1 MSKIIFLAIA
11 CGSMAAGAG
20 LAAWRHEA
28 PAPELKAPPTATAT
42 LAIAPFTAAKPWP
55 AAGIAPAAELNF
67 DSDTTGLLLESPT
80 VDEFLDLAD
89 ATSAEPLDDADRER
103 LAALL
108 RSDAN
113 LRKHFRE

>member
-42 LAIAPFTAAKPWP
+42 LAIAPFTAAKLWP
-55 AAGIAPAAELNF
+55 AAGFAPAAELDS